1 MGERIGGGFEK
12 HGSDDNEPSNVVD
25 FGDWKQ
31 SHGYSAPEEVEINDA
46 ASEPTG
52 ASAESGAAATAT
64 AENNDKLLV
73 GQVKVEKP
81 LLSFE
86 RLLTVGKFF
95 VEKSLNIL
103 AAQGKVPSELAN
115 VFTFVAGEA
124 INSKP
129 VQSFG
134 EKFDT
139 YTFDDYAIEREE
151 KKIARQKNQPTAG
164 QA

>member
-12 HGSDDNEPSNVVD
+12 YGSDDNEPSNIVNFD
-25 FGDWKQ
+25 DWKQ
-31 SHGYSAPEEVEINDA
+31 SHGYSAPEEAEINNA
-46 ASEPTG
+46 TSEPTG

-64 AENNDKLLV
+64 AENNDKLLI
-73 GQVKVEKP
+73 GQVEVEKP

-86 RLLTVGKFF
+86 RLLTIGKFF
-95 VEKSLNIL
+95 VEKSLNVL
-103 AAQGKVPSELAN
+103 AAQGKVPPELADAFSF
-115 VFTFVAGEA
+115 VVGEVAG
-124 INSKP
+124 SKQ
-129 VQSFG
+129 VKSFG